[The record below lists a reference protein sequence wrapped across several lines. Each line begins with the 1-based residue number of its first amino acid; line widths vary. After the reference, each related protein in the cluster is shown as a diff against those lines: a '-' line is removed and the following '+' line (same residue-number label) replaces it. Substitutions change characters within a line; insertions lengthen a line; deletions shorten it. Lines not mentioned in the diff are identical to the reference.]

1 MIGSRLRDPWT
12 CGQGPTRIERDGDD
26 LESLW
31 PELGPEVLPHGQ
43 VKTTASPRGPRDEQD
58 LRSTKRGQLKRPA
71 TEVGQLELGR
81 DRTLEG
87 TTAGLRAECPQAV
100 PRVMNE
106 RHRESFRGW
115 TELDSGRVDGAE
127 WHAALAAAQAL
138 GLRCPAGDALELFD
152 RDA

>member
-58 LRSTKRGQLKRPA
+58 LRSTKRGQPKRPA

-81 DRTLEG
+81 DRTLES
-87 TTAGLRAECPQAV
+87 TTAGLRAECPQAL

-115 TELDSGRVDGAE
+115 TELDHGWVDRAE
-127 WHAALAAAQAL
+127 WDAALAAAQAL
-138 GLRCPAGDALELFD
+138 GLR
-152 RDA
+152 